1 MLDTNLTAGIGLSK
15 FGTIL
20 ALGSYILLQN
30 IPLTAM
36 GIEVYLHR
44 REFRSY

>member
-1 MLDTNLTAGIGLSK
+1 MLDTNLTAGVGLLT

-20 ALGSYILLQN
+20 ALGSYVLLQN

-36 GIEVYLHR
+36 GIGIIVIGIA
-44 REFRSY
+44 